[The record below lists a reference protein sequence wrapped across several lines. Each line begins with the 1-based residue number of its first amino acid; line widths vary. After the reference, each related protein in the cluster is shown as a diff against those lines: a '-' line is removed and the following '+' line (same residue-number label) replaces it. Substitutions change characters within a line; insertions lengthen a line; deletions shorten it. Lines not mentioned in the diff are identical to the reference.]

1 MSLKP
6 PYLTTLSADA
16 QVANLLA
23 LANLLRSEGRSAHAL
38 PLLEHLAMLRPDRS
52 DVRVA
57 PVGALGEEG
66 RTLEALDQLLS
77 LRLQQTHAPSLL
89 PAIQTEAVRAIEAF
103 NAHVGRGEVAEAE
116 RYASALAKLLPENAA
131 MLGAAMSCN
140 EALGRPDDAQRYA
153 QVLVG
158 LEPEHIPARNLLAEA
173 AKTAGATDKEIEHRA
188 ILALSGQNPIAPL
201 IRLRDLHDVAGLILC
216 RPLTEKSRQQLAIV
230 LEGARRLSVE
240 VEAGSEWEAW
250 AKHYALLIDALD
262 MDLALAP
269 PKPRPEPKVSLASAS
284 GAKLDWAAV
293 RKRADKLG
301 AKAVFFAAADEAY
314 IELYA
319 RWFALSVRRYCDVP
333 FLVVIHAIGGRGQL
347 KRIAEKVGVD
357 DERLIFTADAFDA
370 DAAAAATACW
380 DAPPKGRIE
389 KPVAHLQS
397 VRFQLLGTL
406 LERLGRPVFVS
417 DIDLIL
423 QRGVADLLGRHG
435 GADLV
440 LNENEVTFNAGSR
453 ITANLLLAY
462 PTPVAHSFLDAVAGY
477 LDDRL
482 ARSEVTR
489 WIDQVALTLGRHNL
503 QQNSP
508 EAKIGYFDTA
518 SDINNVMY
526 PSFQEHP
533 FRFLSLF
540 HGFDTSSLE
549 DPRVLDEE
557 PERGAA

>member
-6 PYLTTLSADA
+6 PYLTPLSADA
-16 QVANLLA
+16 QVATLLA
-23 LANLLRSEGRSAHAL
+23 LANMLRSEGRSGHAL
-38 PLLEHLAMLRPDRS
+38 PLLEHLAMLRPDRT

-57 PVGALGEEG
+57 HVGALGEQG

-77 LRLQQTHAPSLL
+77 LRLQHSHAGALL
-89 PAIQTEAVRAIEAF
+89 PAIQAEAGRAIEAF
-103 NAHVGRGEVAEAE
+103 NGHVGRGEVEAAE

-131 MLGAAMSCN
+131 MLAAAMSCN
-140 EALGRPDDAQRYA
+140 EAMGRLDDAQRYA

-158 LEPEHIPARNLLAEA
+158 LDPEHVAARTILAEA
-173 AKTAGATDKEIEHRA
+173 AKRAGAVGNEVEHRA
-188 ILALSGQNPIAPL
+188 ILALSPQNEIAPL

-216 RPLTEKSRQQLAIV
+216 RPLTPKSMQQLAVI
-230 LEGARRLSVE
+230 LDGARRLHVTAE
-240 VEAGSEWEAW
+240 PGTEWEAW
-250 AKHYALLIDALD
+250 ANHYRLLIESLD

-269 PKPRPEPKVSLASAS
+269 PKARLDAKVSLASS
-284 GAKLDWAAV
+284 TGAKLDWAAV
-293 RKRADKLG
+293 KKRAEKLG
-301 AKAVFFAAADEAY
+301 AEAIFFAAADEAY

-333 FLVVIHAIGGRGQL
+333 FLVVVHVIGGEGQL
-347 KRIAEKVGVD
+347 KRIAAKVGID

-370 DAAAAATACW
+370 AAVTTACW

-397 VRFQLLGTL
+397 ARFQLLGTFL
-406 LERLGRPVFVS
+406 KKLARPVFVS

-423 QRGVADLLGRHG
+423 QRGVSDLLANHA

-440 LNENEVTFNAGSR
+440 LNENEVVQNAGSR

-462 PTPVAHSFLDAVAGY
+462 PTTDAHKFLDAVAGY

-482 ARSEVTR
+482 ARDEVTR

-503 QQNSP
+503 QRNSP
-508 EAKIGYFDTA
+508 EAKIGYFDTS

-557 PERGAA
+557 AQRGAA

>member
-6 PYLTTLSADA
+6 PYLTPLSADG
-16 QVANLLA
+16 QVATLLA
-23 LANLLRSEGRSAHAL
+23 LANLLRSEGRSGHAL
-38 PLLEHLAMLRPDRS
+38 PLLEHLATLRPDRT
-52 DVRVA
+52 DVRLA
-57 PVGALGEEG
+57 HVGVLGEEG
-66 RTLEALDQLLS
+66 RTLEALDALLN
-77 LRLQQTHAPSLL
+77 LRLQQSHAAALL
-89 PAIQTEAVRAIEAF
+89 PAIQTEGARAIEAF
-103 NAHVGRGEVAEAE
+103 NGHVGRGEVAEAE
-116 RYASALAKLLPENAA
+116 RYASALAKLMPDNPA
-131 MLGAAMSCN
+131 MLASAMSCN
-140 EALGRPDDAQRYA
+140 QALGRPGEAQRYA

-158 LEPEHIPARNLLAEA
+158 LEPENVQARTLLAEA
-173 AKTAGATDKEIEHRA
+173 AKAAGAVDNEVEHLA
-188 ILALSGQNPIAPL
+188 ILALSPQNPIAPL

-216 RPLTEKSRQQLAIV
+216 RPLTPKSRQQLAVI
-230 LEGARRLSVE
+230 LDGARTLSVE
-240 VEAGSEWEAW
+240 AEAGSEWEAW
-250 AKHYALLIDALD
+250 ANHYRLLIDALD

-269 PKPRPEPKVSLASAS
+269 PKPRPEAKVSLASS
-284 GAKLDWAAV
+284 TGAKLDWAAV
-293 RKRADKLG
+293 KARADKAG
-301 AKAVFFAAADEAY
+301 VEAIFFAAADEAY
-314 IELYA
+314 IDLYA

-333 FLVVIHAIGGRGQL
+333 LLVVIHVIGGEGQL
-347 KRIAEKVGVD
+347 KRIAAKVGID
-357 DERLIFTADAFDA
+357 DERLVFSADAFDA
-370 DAAAAATACW
+370 EAAGRTACW
-380 DAPPKGRIE
+380 DAPPKGRID

-397 VRFQLLGTL
+397 VRFLLLGTL
-406 LERLGRPVFVS
+406 LKKLARPVFVS

-423 QRGVADLLGRHG
+423 QRGVSDLLARHA

-462 PTPVAHSFLDAVAGY
+462 PTAHAHGFLDAVAGY

-482 ARSEVTR
+482 GRAEVSR

-503 QQNSP
+503 QENSP
-508 EAKIGYFDTA
+508 AARIGYFDTT

-549 DPRVLDEE
+549 DPRVLSPE